1 MRKQRTD
8 ELKGYKID
16 FVKNTLTLNYKFAD
30 AAFNDYGS
38 PEYVRMKAILAD
50 FPQLKVIVEA
60 GRKITTTRKTKR
72 LTYDNMKTYI
82 EQFDNAEELKAMFEQ
97 VDYSVQALYR
107 MFEKVQLMS
116 KPLASPYKYV
126 QDWFK
131 AQFPNYKE
139 CPTPGKVN
147 HKVSVVDAPDTS
159 NYKPK
164 DNEAEDDIAA

>member
-60 GRKITTTRKTKR
+60 GRKITTTRETKR
-72 LTYDNMKTYI
+72 LTYKNMETYM
-82 EQFDNAEELKAMFEQ
+82 EQFDNSDELLTMF
-97 VDYSVQALYR
+97 S
-107 MFEKVQLMS
+107 KVKKMS

-126 QDWFK
+126 CDWFE

-139 CPTPGKVN
+139 NYNYVKANLNVEVI
-147 HKVSVVDAPDTS
+147 KEMDISKYEFKDAER
-159 NYKPK
+159 N
-164 DNEAEDDIAA
+164 IA

>member
-1 MRKQRTD
+1 MRKQRAD

-16 FVKNTLTLNYKFAD
+16 FVKNTLTLNNKFAD

-38 PEYVRMKAILAD
+38 PEYRRMKDILAD

-82 EQFDNAEELKAMFEQ
+82 EQFDNAEELKA
-97 VDYSVQALYR
+97 

>member
-38 PEYVRMKAILAD
+38 PEYERMKAILAD

-60 GRKITTTRKTKR
+60 GRKITTTRETKR
-72 LTYDNMKTYI
+72 LTYKNMETYM
-82 EQFDNAEELKAMFEQ
+82 EQFDNSEELLTMF
-97 VDYSVQALYR
+97 S
-107 MFEKVQLMS
+107 KVKKMS

-126 QDWFK
+126 SDWFE
-131 AQFPNYKE
+131 AQFPDFRD
-139 CPTPGKVN
+139 CPSLEAKDAEVE
-147 HKVSVVDAPDTS
+147 VMDAPDTE
-159 NYKPK
+159 NYQLKL
-164 DNEAEDDIAA
+164 AE

>member
-1 MRKQRTD
+1 MRKQRAD

-38 PEYVRMKAILAD
+38 PEYRRMKDILAD

-72 LTYDNMKTYI
+72 LKYENMKIYI
-82 EQFDNAEELKAMFEQ
+82 EQFDNADELKAMFE
-97 VDYSVQALYR
+97 
-107 MFEKVQLMS
+107 KVQLTS

>member
-1 MRKQRTD
+1 MRKQRAD

-38 PEYVRMKAILAD
+38 PEYRRMKDILAD

-72 LTYDNMKTYI
+72 LTYDNMRTYI
-82 EQFDNAEELKAMFEQ
+82 GQFDNAEELEAMF
-97 VDYSVQALYR
+97 D
-107 MFEKVQLMS
+107 KVQLMS

-139 CPTPGKVN
+139 CPTPGKVDQ
-147 HKVSVVDAPDTS
+147 KVAVVDAPDTN
-159 NYKPK
+159 NYKAK
-164 DNEAEDDIAA
+164 DEKTEEDMAA

>member
-82 EQFDNAEELKAMFEQ
+82 EQFDNAEELEA
-97 VDYSVQALYR
+97 

>member
-82 EQFDNAEELKAMFEQ
+82 EQFDNAEELKAMFE
-97 VDYSVQALYR
+97 
-107 MFEKVQLMS
+107 KVQLMS

-147 HKVSVVDAPDTS
+147 HKVNVVDAPDTS

>member
-1 MRKQRTD
+1 MRKQRAD

-16 FVKNTLTLNYKFAD
+16 FVKNTLTLNYKFAN

-38 PEYVRMKAILAD
+38 PEYERMKDILAD
-50 FPQLKVIVEA
+50 FPQLKVVVEA
-60 GRKITTTRKTKR
+60 GRKITTTRETKR

-82 EQFDNAEELKAMFEQ
+82 EQFDNAEELKA
-97 VDYSVQALYR
+97 

>member
-1 MRKQRTD
+1 MRKQRAD

-38 PEYVRMKAILAD
+38 PEYRRMKDILAD

-82 EQFDNAEELKAMFEQ
+82 EQFDNAEELKA
-97 VDYSVQALYR
+97 

>member
-1 MRKQRTD
+1 MRKQRAD

-38 PEYVRMKAILAD
+38 PEYRRMKDILAD

-72 LTYDNMKTYI
+72 LKYENMKIYI
-82 EQFDNAEELKAMFEQ
+82 EQFDNADELKA
-97 VDYSVQALYR
+97 

-139 CPTPGKVN
+139 CPKPGKVDQ
-147 HKVSVVDAPDTS
+147 KVAVVEAPDTN
-159 NYKPK
+159 NYETK
-164 DNEAEDDIAA
+164 AEKAAKEMAA

>member
-1 MRKQRTD
+1 MRKQRAD

-16 FVKNTLTLNYKFAD
+16 FVKNTLTLNYKFAN

-38 PEYVRMKAILAD
+38 PEYRRMKDILAD

-72 LTYDNMKTYI
+72 LKYENMKIYI
-82 EQFDNAEELKAMFEQ
+82 EQFDNADELKA
-97 VDYSVQALYR
+97 

-139 CPTPGKVN
+139 CPKPGKVDQ
-147 HKVSVVDAPDTS
+147 KVAVVDAPDTN
-159 NYKPK
+159 NYKAK
-164 DNEAEDDIAA
+164 DEKTEEDMAA

>member
-30 AAFNDYGS
+30 KAFNDYGS
-38 PEYVRMKAILAD
+38 PEYRRMKDILAD

-82 EQFDNAEELKAMFEQ
+82 EQFDNAEELKAMFE
-97 VDYSVQALYR
+97 
-107 MFEKVQLMS
+107 KVQLMS

-139 CPTPGKVN
+139 CPTPGKAN
-147 HKVSVVDAPDTS
+147 HKVGVVDAPDTS
-159 NYKPK
+159 NYKAK

>member
-30 AAFNDYGS
+30 KAFNDYGS
-38 PEYVRMKAILAD
+38 PEYRRMKDILAD

-82 EQFDNAEELKAMFEQ
+82 EQFDNAEELKAMFE
-97 VDYSVQALYR
+97 
-107 MFEKVQLMS
+107 KVQLMS

-147 HKVSVVDAPDTS
+147 QKVGVVDAPDTS

>member
-60 GRKITTTRKTKR
+60 GRKITTTRETKR
-72 LTYDNMKTYI
+72 LTYKNMETYM
-82 EQFDNAEELKAMFEQ
+82 EQFDNAEELKA
-97 VDYSVQALYR
+97 

>member
-1 MRKQRTD
+1 MRKQRAD

-38 PEYVRMKAILAD
+38 PEYRRMKDILAD

-72 LTYDNMKTYI
+72 LKYENMKIYI
-82 EQFDNAEELKAMFEQ
+82 EQFDNADELKA
-97 VDYSVQALYR
+97 

-139 CPTPGKVN
+139 CPKPGKVDQ
-147 HKVSVVDAPDTS
+147 KVAVVDAPDTN
-159 NYKPK
+159 NYKAK
-164 DNEAEDDIAA
+164 DEKTEEDMAA

>member
-82 EQFDNAEELKAMFEQ
+82 EQFDNAEELKAMFE
-97 VDYSVQALYR
+97 
-107 MFEKVQLMS
+107 KVQLMS

-147 HKVSVVDAPDTS
+147 HKVSVVDAPDTN
-159 NYKPK
+159 NYKTK

>member
-1 MRKQRTD
+1 MRKQRAD

-72 LTYDNMKTYI
+72 LTYDNMRTYI
-82 EQFDNAEELKAMFEQ
+82 GQFDNAEELEAMF
-97 VDYSVQALYR
+97 D
-107 MFEKVQLMS
+107 KVQLMS

-139 CPTPGKVN
+139 CPTPGKVDQ
-147 HKVSVVDAPDTS
+147 KVDVVDAPDT
-159 NYKPK
+159 NDYKAK
-164 DNEAEDDIAA
+164 GEKTEEDMAA

>member
-1 MRKQRTD
+1 MRKQRAD

-38 PEYVRMKAILAD
+38 SEYRRMKDILAD

-72 LTYDNMKTYI
+72 LKYENMKIYI
-82 EQFDNAEELKAMFEQ
+82 EQFDNADELKA
-97 VDYSVQALYR
+97 

-139 CPTPGKVN
+139 CPKPGKVDQ
-147 HKVSVVDAPDTS
+147 KVAVVDAPDTN
-159 NYKPK
+159 NYKAK
-164 DNEAEDDIAA
+164 DEKTEEDMAA